1 MTRATPSSQNT
12 LTVTSDDGA
21 TIGTLMVTMMGFIA
35 FNTAGKSL
43 GGYGTM
49 DAAIAALENAMARK

>member
-43 GGYGTM
+43 GGYSSMEG
-49 DAAIAALENAMARK
+49 AIAALESAARK